1 MTLHVTGDNFM
12 LTDEEEAL
20 LWKRYKGERCADA
33 RERLILRYAHFVKY
47 VAGRVGISMPSFI
60 DFDDLVSYGI
70 FGLIDAIEK
79 YDPGTNIKFVTYA
92 QTRIRGAILDRLR
105 ELDWAPRTVRSQAKQ
120 LDRILYDLEQ
130 RLGKAPSDED
140 VAKELGVTMEELEK
154 IYNETKKS
162 LVVSLDEFAFAEDDS
177 AASAKHQTVE
187 NLQARNP
194 ELDIEVEDVKR
205 VLVEAIEKLTD
216 QERTVVTLYYYRELT
231 IREIAQIMN
240 LSDSRV
246 SQLHTRSILRLRGR
260 LSKLKDDLME

>member
-1 MTLHVTGDNFM
+1 MTVQLSTENYM
-12 LTDEEEAL
+12 LTDAEEAE
-20 LWKRYKGERCADA
+20 LWARYKGSRDAQA

-79 YDPGTNIKFVTYA
+79 YDPTTNIKFVTYA

-105 ELDWAPRTVRSQAKQ
+105 ELDWAPRTVRAQAKQ

-130 RLGKAPSDED
+130 RLGRSPGDED
-140 VAKELGVTMEELEK
+140 VAKELGVSMEELEK

-162 LVVSLDEFAFAEDDS
+162 LVVSLDEFVYAEEDS
-177 AASAKHQTVE
+177 QTAAKHQTVE

-194 ELDIEVEDVKR
+194 ELNVAEEDVKR
-205 VLVEAIEKLTD
+205 VLVEAIEKLTE
-216 QERTVVTLYYYRELT
+216 QERTVITLYYYRELT
-231 IREIAQIMN
+231 IKEIAQIMS

-260 LSKLKDDLME
+260 LAKLKDDLLE